1 MPVGVWVTVK
11 VPDEVK
17 EEFLKVME
25 IDMKGSRA
33 EEASVHCPL
42 CYLNEIFHLFRWN
55 VRAGFDLLDQ
65 GGGVYNF
72 YEVLCSTCSTNIPHV
87 YASDEAAAHHKTL
100 PHYKAWADF
109 KAKNMETI
117 GASQTVNKFTLVG
130 EP

>member
-1 MPVGVWVTVK
+1 M
-11 VPDEVK
+11 
-17 EEFLKVME
+17 
-25 IDMKGSRA
+25 R
-33 EEASVHCPL
+33 
-42 CYLNEIFHLFRWN
+42 
-55 VRAGFDLLDQ
+55 FDLLDQ

-72 YEVLCSTCSTNIPHV
+72 YEV